1 MTFSDGDASANIPM
15 KQFATYFQD
24 DWRVNDR
31 FTLNFGLRYDLMTG
45 YQIDESLNPN
55 FVKVQ
60 AAGAAG
66 LLKGIAGLENFGL
79 EPKED
84 HDNFQPRIGGV
95 LDVRGDGK
103 DIVRAGWGV
112 YTDVG
117 YTNSNVLF
125 AAADSTGKGF
135 GQTFNVNVT
144 NGIRNPDGS
153 FYAPASRSATSP
165 ARTRSSTPA
174 RSRCSA
180 SSWIRASSS
189 RIRCRATSAGRTS

>member
-1 MTFSDGDASANIPM
+1 M
-15 KQFATYFQD
+15 
-24 DWRVNDR
+24 
-31 FTLNFGLRYDLMTG
+31 
-45 YQIDESLNPN
+45 
-55 FVKVQ
+55 KVQ

-66 LLKGIAGLENFGL
+66 LLKGIVGLENFGL

-84 HDNFQPRIGGV
+84 YDNFQPRIGGV

-103 DIVRAGWGV
+103 DIIRAGWGV

-125 AAADSTGKGF
+125 AATDSTGKGF
-135 GQTFNVNVT
+135 GQVFNVTVT

-153 FYAPASRSATSP
+153 FYRAGQPLSNISEPESGGQHRRIPIVRPVCA
-165 ARTRSSTPA
+165 
-174 RSRCSA
+174 
-180 SSWIRASSS
+180 IRDLNS